1 MDKGKLTNLVEEG
14 RSIRQIAS
22 VVNLSPTTI
31 RYWLKKYGLKTKS
44 NYFVEGDEG
53 GRLCGRCGEKKE
65 REQFYREGK
74 NSNRPQG
81 YCKTCSNKY
90 TIERQRR
97 IKRSLL
103 DYKGG
108 KCEKCGYKKCDAALE
123 FHHKDP
129 TKKDFHI
136 SKYKNKEFNK
146 TIKKELDKCMLLCAN
161 CHREAHNEF

>member
-1 MDKGKLTNLVEEG
+1 MDKGKLIKLVEEG

-22 VVNLSPTTI
+22 IVNLSPTNI
-31 RYWLKKYGLKTKS
+31 RYWLKKHDLKTRPT
-44 NYFVEGDEG
+44 YFVEEDEN
-53 GRLCGRCGEKKE
+53 GRVCSKCGERKK
-65 REQFYREGK
+65 REQFYRQKKDG
-74 NSNRPQG
+74 NIAHS

-90 TIERQRR
+90 TVERQRR

-129 TKKDFHI
+129 TKKDFRI
-136 SKYKNKEFNK
+136 SRYKNREFDE

-161 CHREAHNEF
+161 CHREVHNEF